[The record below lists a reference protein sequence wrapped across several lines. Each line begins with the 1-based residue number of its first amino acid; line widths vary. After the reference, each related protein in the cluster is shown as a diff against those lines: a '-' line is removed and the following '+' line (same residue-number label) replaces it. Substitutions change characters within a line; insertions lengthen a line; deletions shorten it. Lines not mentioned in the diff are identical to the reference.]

1 MGLTL
6 FSCGIAHGGKG
17 VVSVF
22 RGFYAGIG
30 RAFGAAL
37 SSHGVETP
45 SWYFLVFWDLK
56 LRLKSFA
63 NS

>member
-1 MGLTL
+1 M
-6 FSCGIAHGGKG
+6 AHSGKG

-22 RGFYAGIG
+22 QGFYAGID

-37 SSHGVETP
+37 SSHGVETL

-56 LRLKSFA
+56 SKILISKS
-63 NS
+63 